1 MHKNTLGL
9 LVVAA
14 LCAIGGS
21 GSICWG
27 SEKARETKEL
37 YEVLERFHGH
47 VCGGSLMG
55 ARLGL
60 AARAALEQSGSKGKF
75 KARYFSLACPAD
87 GIQVAAGTTYGN
99 RAIEVEDRDEQ
110 RLLLSDEKS
119 GREVEVRLTTTAAEK
134 AGASRDLTKKAK
146 SLPADSPERVRLER
160 EVEGIFTW
168 LRTAPEA
175 AVVTVRFVR

>member
-1 MHKNTLGL
+1 MRKKTLGL

-21 GSICWG
+21 ESISWG
-27 SEKARETKEL
+27 SEKASETTDL

-60 AARAALEQSGSKGKF
+60 AARAALELSMSKGKF
-75 KARYFSLACPAD
+75 KARYFSLACPVD

-110 RLLLSDEKS
+110 RLLLSN
-119 GREVEVRLTTTAAEK
+119 
-134 AGASRDLTKKAK
+134 
-146 SLPADSPERVRLER
+146 ER
-160 EVEGIFTW
+160 
-168 LRTAPEA
+168 A
-175 AVVTVRFVR
+175 AVRSKFG